1 MIALTRLQNKDIE
14 KDQLT
19 QRFVELK
26 SMISDPDSVY
36 GWADLCRDFDS
47 QFFDLDRRS
56 ISLGTHDI
64 KMYGVD
70 FVKRGFTKFDA
81 KLGNCQ
87 ALAIH
92 RKSKQ
97 TTRIIT
103 ETPKLTRKSKLL
115 AADSKFH
122 HSRAESLHRVR

>member
-1 MIALTRLQNKDIE
+1 MSPKRIIFRAENVPIYYREHLVPLQRQQNKAIE

-36 GWADLCRDFDS
+36 TWSDLCRDFNS

-70 FVKRGFTKFDA
+70 FEKRGFTEIDA
-81 KLGNCQ
+81 KL
-87 ALAIH
+87 
-92 RKSKQ
+92 
-97 TTRIIT
+97 
-103 ETPKLTRKSKLL
+103 
-115 AADSKFH
+115 
-122 HSRAESLHRVR
+122 V